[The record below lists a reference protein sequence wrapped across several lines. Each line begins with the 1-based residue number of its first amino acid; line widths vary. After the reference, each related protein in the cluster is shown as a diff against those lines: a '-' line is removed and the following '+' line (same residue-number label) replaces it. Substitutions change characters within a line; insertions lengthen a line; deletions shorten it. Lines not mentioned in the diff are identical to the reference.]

1 MPSLSGLLLSGELAE
16 HFRAHP
22 ETIRR
27 KLRERRIQGIKVG
40 RCWRVPLSEIE
51 RIEKEGGL

>member
-1 MPSLSGLLLSGELAE
+1 MLCAE
-16 HFRAHP
+16 FAAHFRAHP

-27 KLRERRIQGIKVG
+27 KLRERHIHGIKVG